1 MWRAAVRASDSWIV
15 CPSRRVMTL
24 FYAACATILRKR
36 PPVPCR
42 TWESTIGLGAR
53 ARSMERFWSIWTRT
67 GCLICF
73 RNEPPQSQQIADRFH
88 LVLNLSA
95 TMERV
100 LEERSRKLIL
110 PPVNDAAAEAQ
121 LAAPGEASANIQ
133 APLPGPTQSELRRQ
147 RRLARYE
154 EVVALF
160 QSGHSQA
167 GISKALGLQRKT
179 IRRWLRGGEFP
190 ERKPPHR
197 PPPKVNEFGAYLEQR
212 WNEGCHN
219 ATVLYQ
225 EIRDKGYRGRRSMV
239 ARFVA
244 SWRNTGK
251 DHTAERSREDFAKTC
266 RHSRHP
272 RSRPDYGR
280 ATARL

>member
-1 MWRAAVRASDSWIV
+1 
-15 CPSRRVMTL
+15 
-24 FYAACATILRKR
+24 
-36 PPVPCR
+36 
-42 TWESTIGLGAR
+42 
-53 ARSMERFWSIWTRT
+53 
-67 GCLICF
+67 
-73 RNEPPQSQQIADRFH
+73 
-88 LVLNLSA
+88 
-95 TMERV
+95 MERV

-110 PPVNDAAAEAQ
+110 PPDDAAAAEPQA
-121 LAAPGEASANIQ
+121 AAPGEASANTQ

-167 GISKALGLQRKT
+167 AISKALGLQRKT
-179 IRRWLRGGEFP
+179 IRRWLRGGVFP

-219 ATVLYQ
+219 ATVLAQ
-225 EIRDKGYRGRRSMV
+225 EIRDKGDRGKRSMV

-244 SWRNTGK
+244 SWRKKRPPGGIGRRGDFVEHRPSLGPNQPPQDDQAPDVRAGRLRTAAGAGVAVLVSERRGSLTLNRIKIAEEPSSEYRNHLGPDALMRQAPFELAAGGEPNTMGGS
-251 DHTAERSREDFAKTC
+251 A
-266 RHSRHP
+266 
-272 RSRPDYGR
+272 
-280 ATARL
+280 L